1 MSELQ
6 RLESMGVVLLKA
18 PITQWA
24 VDREGRIVLDQGSS
38 VDLKTFQVE
47 TRTAFSI
54 DALVTE
60 AANDGHTLFLYPN
73 GHSPYW
79 EERHCCRGEWVTV
92 NRQVR
97 CFMAKA
103 IGGSEPISAGA
114 SGSDRRLLLAI

>member
-1 MSELQ
+1 
-6 RLESMGVVLLKA
+6 MGVVLLDF
-18 PITQWA
+18 PITQWP
-24 VDREGRIVLDQGSS
+24 VDRDGRIVLGKGSP
-38 VDLKTFQVE
+38 VDLHAFHVV
-47 TRTAFSI
+47 TRECSSI

-60 AANDGHTLFLYPN
+60 AVKDGHTLFIFPN

-79 EERHCCRGEWVTV
+79 GEEHVHSGDWVTV

-103 IGGSEPISAGA
+103 VGGPEPIIGEA